1 MLFPTKLI
9 FVSGPFLFSSYSSA
23 NVSTSST
30 MRSPPATTPS
40 KLRIGVLHDTLNI
53 TLFSSRVINSV
64 ASASKSSSE
73 PPNPCTNTYKCFSSL
88 LLVIASAFFALAASN
103 RTRMSVR
110 SVRIQFGAE
119 TDSLCIFFNKADGS
133 ETLRL
138 RCFLS
143 VAETFPNC
151 FNIKSESR
159 VVIVRC
165 FSLFKF
171 SSLLGLTLYTQRRR
185 KMNFAGKRVQ
195 NQRIR
200 RRMDFRGTGILDK
213 NFNDFDDGFEEER
226 EKKMEDRNEAP
237 M

>member
-1 MLFPTKLI
+1 
-9 FVSGPFLFSSYSSA
+9 
-23 NVSTSST
+23 
-30 MRSPPATTPS
+30 
-40 KLRIGVLHDTLNI
+40 
-53 TLFSSRVINSV
+53 
-64 ASASKSSSE
+64 
-73 PPNPCTNTYKCFSSL
+73 
-88 LLVIASAFFALAASN
+88 
-103 RTRMSVR
+103 MSVR

-119 TDSLCIFFNKADGS
+119 TVLLFNFFNKDDGS
-133 ETLRL
+133 DTLRL

-159 VVIVRC
+159 VAIVRC

-171 SSLLGLTLYTQRRR
+171 SSLLGLTLYTQRRC

-200 RRMDFRGTGILDK
+200 RRTDFRGTGILDK
-213 NFNDFDDGFEEER
+213 NFETFDDGFEEER